1 MKLKD
6 INAVAKC
13 PYCGSTNIDS
23 FIILGVNGRRITTKW
38 CEDCGYEY
46 DNVVCPRCGAVEEY
60 VDYGNYHEC
69 MKCMY
74 GGQNETYNTSSHP
87 GEFICDMCESK
98 TKLATVTYD
107 GSHPK
112 EPNYCPYCGREVV
125 HDES

>member
-46 DNVVCPRCGAVEEY
+46 DNVVCPRCGA
-60 VDYGNYHEC
+60 
-69 MKCMY
+69 
-74 GGQNETYNTSSHP
+74 GGMAESSHLGP
-87 GEFICDMCESK
+87 S
-98 TKLATVTYD
+98 LLLQQ
-107 GSHPK
+107 HR
-112 EPNYCPYCGREVV
+112 GRAETTCQLLKITLV
-125 HDES
+125 SAK